1 MDLFPK
7 VLLHL
12 VYIFKYFLVKSNMME
27 EIGIFISFYFKI
39 TNWQIVAE
47 DLSMR
52 NYVDV
57 ITLVECEEVMEE
69 VGYRDASS
77 FKYFDDLSVNVEIN
91 YPWGSGHG

>member
-1 MDLFPK
+1 MDLFPQ

-27 EIGIFISFYFKI
+27 EIGIFILFYFKI
-39 TNWQIVAE
+39 TNLQIVAE

-57 ITLVECEEVMEE
+57 
-69 VGYRDASS
+69 
-77 FKYFDDLSVNVEIN
+77 DD
-91 YPWGSGHG
+91 SGRM